1 VISNSPPAA
10 ESSQSRLYRAVW
22 RWHFYAGLFVI
33 PFLLVLSLTGM
44 IYLFK
49 PQLDVVMYRD
59 LLFVPPGSG
68 AVSYGQQVEA
78 VQQVY
83 PQATVTKVVPRVAP
97 DRSTEIQLTT
107 AAEQKLAVFVNP
119 YTGQVLGDRHE
130 ENNLQAIVRKIHGEL
145 MIGKTGDYLVELAA
159 CWTLVLLITG
169 LFLWLPRRDFKIAGT
184 LIPRLWS
191 KNKQIFWRDLHAVPG
206 FYGLLLIGFLVLT
219 GLPWSGFWG
228 ETFANVWNR
237 FPAEMWNEVPKSTVL
252 TGALNQQGTQ
262 VVPWAVE
269 KMPMPQSNLQANLQ
283 EDHQHHGGSV
293 MRGTAAGAVT
303 LDAVIALAEANH
315 APPEYS
321 VTLPEG
327 ETGVYTIAATP
338 GDVTR
343 EMTMHVDQYSGQVLA
358 DVRWDDYELVPR
370 AVEWGI
376 AVHMGKNFG
385 FANQVLMLVACL
397 IAIGLCVS
405 GWVLWWR
412 RRPQGRLGAPG
423 LVAGDE
429 PMVKIPL
436 AIVAVL
442 GIAFPL
448 VGVSLVAVLVLDYVV
463 LARLPWLRK
472 RLS

>member
-10 ESSQSRLYRAVW
+10 IESPQSRLYRAVW

-33 PFLLVLSLTGM
+33 PFLLMLAMTGI

-49 PQLDVVMYRD
+49 PQLDAVMYRN
-59 LLFVPPGSG
+59 LLFVQPEAS
-68 AVSYGQQVEA
+68 AVSYTQQVEMA
-78 VQQVY
+78 QQAY
-83 PQATVTKVVPRVAP
+83 PGATVTKVVPRVAP
-97 DRSTEIQLTT
+97 DRSTEIQLT
-107 AAEQKLAVFVNP
+107 ADEQKLAVFVNP
-119 YTGQVLGDRHE
+119 YTAKVLGDRHE
-130 ENNLQAIVRKIHGEL
+130 ERNLQAIARKIHGEL
-145 MIGKTGDYLVELAA
+145 MIGKTGDYLVELAS
-159 CWTLVLLITG
+159 CWTLVLLLTG
-169 LFLWLPRRDFKIAGT
+169 LFLWVPRKDFKIAGT

-191 KNKQIFWRDLHAVPG
+191 KNKRIFWRDLHAVPG

-252 TGALNQQGTQ
+252 TGALNQQGAQ

-269 KMPMPQSNLQANLQ
+269 KMPMPLS
-283 EDHQHHGGSV
+283 DHQHHGGAA
-293 MRGTAAGAVT
+293 MTGAAAGAVT
-303 LDAVIALAEANH
+303 LDSVIALAEANH

-343 EMTMHVDQYSGQVLA
+343 EMTMHVDQYSGKVLA
-358 DVRWDDYELVPR
+358 DVRWQDYDLVPR

-385 FANQVLMLVACL
+385 LANQLLMLVACL
-397 IAIGLCVS
+397 IVIVLCGSGL
-405 GWVLWWR
+405 VLWWR
-412 RRPQGRLGAPG
+412 RRPEGRLGAPG

-429 PMVKIPL
+429 RMVKIPL

-448 VGVSLVAVLVLDYVV
+448 VGISLVTVLVLDYLVIGRIPV
-463 LARLPWLRK
+463 LRRL
-472 RLS
+472 LS

>member
-1 VISNSPPAA
+1 VISNPPPATA
-10 ESSQSRLYRAVW
+10 ELPQYSLYRSVW

-33 PFLLVLSLTGM
+33 PFLLMLSVTGI

-49 PQLDVVMYRD
+49 PQLDAVMYRN
-59 LLFVPPGSG
+59 LLFVQPTSGS
-68 AVSYGQQVEA
+68 VSYVQQVETVRQA
-78 VQQVY
+78 Y
-83 PQATVTKVVPRVAP
+83 PQATVTKIVPQSAP
-97 DRSTEIQLTT
+97 DRSTEIQLT
-107 AAEQKLAVFVNP
+107 ANEQKLAVFVNP
-119 YTGQVLGDRHE
+119 YTGKVLGDRHE
-130 ENNLQAIVRKIHGEL
+130 ENNLQAIARKIHGEL
-145 MIGKTGDYLVELAA
+145 MIGKTGDYLVELAS
-159 CWTLVLLITG
+159 CWALVLLITG
-169 LFLWLPRRDFKIAGT
+169 LFLWLPRKEFKLAGT

-191 KNKQIFWRDLHAVPG
+191 KNKRIFWRDLHAVPG

-252 TGALNQQGTQ
+252 TGALNQQGAQ

-269 KMPMPQSNLQANLQ
+269 KMPMPLSNQQPDN
-283 EDHQHHGGSV
+283 HQHHGGAAVS
-293 MRGTAAGAVT
+293 GTAAGTVT

-358 DVRWDDYELVPR
+358 DVRWDDYDLVPR

-385 FANQVLMLVACL
+385 FANQLLMLVACL
-397 IAIGLCVS
+397 IVIVLCVS
-405 GWVLWWR
+405 GFVLWWR

-442 GIAFPL
+442 GIVFPL
-448 VGVSLVAVLVLDYVV
+448 VGISLVTVLLLDYLVISRIPV
-463 LARLPWLRK
+463 LK
-472 RLS
+472 RLMS